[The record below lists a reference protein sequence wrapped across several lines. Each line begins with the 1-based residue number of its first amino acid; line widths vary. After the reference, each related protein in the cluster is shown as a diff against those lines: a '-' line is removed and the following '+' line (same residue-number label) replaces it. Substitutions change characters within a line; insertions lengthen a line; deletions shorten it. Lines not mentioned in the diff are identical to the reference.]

1 MINES
6 SSLWEQTIFAVL
18 QASALRSILFNI
30 ILSNIFLILNNID
43 IASDTDDIIL
53 YKACNNVDVAVK
65 L

>member
-43 IASDTDDIIL
+43 IVSDTDG
-53 YKACNNVDVAVK
+53 YG
-65 L
+65 

>member
-18 QASALRSILFNI
+18 QASVLRSILFNI

-43 IASDTDDIIL
+43 IVSDTDDIIL